1 MATATLSDFR
11 NTIHDLRN
19 GVASWK
25 SLSNAETAT
34 DSDKEMYAALICE
47 YTVAIADVFA
57 NRHGTS
63 FPANVESESTETEN
77 DTENDTP
84 ETENDTPE
92 STTETVN
99 A

>member
-34 DSDKEMYAALICE
+34 DSDKEMYATLICE

-63 FPANVESESTETEN
+63 FPANVESTPESV
-77 DTENDTP
+77 ENDTP
-84 ETENDTPE
+84 ETTESTSEDTPE
-92 STTETVN
+92 TTTEATK
-99 A
+99 